1 MTEGVDTVVLH
12 NELAFHGEYPLE
24 WVSRPAPH
32 DAHVLES
39 LDTANIALLQA
50 CIASE
55 EQPVREKNDDLTPL
69 AHELAR
75 LDYKIN
81 LALQML
87 AKLVSQHSPPMQS
100 RPVRFNATGATW
112 TALAPLPAV
121 GDRGT
126 LRIRLQSTLPH
137 CLELAARVMEVD
149 GAEVS
154 LEFVRLSEA
163 CGEQMQRLCFLRHRK
178 QVAGARKS
186 RPF

>member
-24 WVSRPAPH
+24 WEPLPTPH
-32 DAHVLES
+32 DAHTLES
-39 LDTANIALLQA
+39 MDAANMALLQA

-87 AKLVSQHSPPMQS
+87 TTLVTQNSPPMQS
-100 RPVRFNATGATW
+100 RPIRFNAVGATW
-112 TALAPLPAV
+112 TALTPLPAP
-121 GDRGT
+121 GDYGT
-126 LRIRLQSTLPH
+126 LRIRLQATLPQ
-137 CLELAARVMEVD
+137 CLELAARVNETD
-149 GAEVS
+149 GAEISVRY
-154 LEFVRLSEA
+154 LRLSEA

-186 RPF
+186 RLV

>member
-1 MTEGVDTVVLH
+1 MTEGIDTVVLH

-24 WVSRPAPH
+24 WLPLPAPH
-32 DAHVLES
+32 DAHALES
-39 LDTANIALLQA
+39 LDTANMALLQA

-55 EQPVREKNDDLTPL
+55 EQPVREKNDELTPL

-87 AKLVSQHSPPMQS
+87 ATLVSQKSPPMQP
-100 RPVRFNATGATW
+100 RPVRFNATGVTW
-112 TALAPLPAV
+112 TALAPLPAA
-121 GDRGT
+121 GDYGT
-126 LRIRLQSTLPH
+126 LRIRLQGTLPQ
-137 CLELAARVMEVD
+137 CLELAAQVTEVD

-154 LEFVRLSEA
+154 LRYLRLSEA
-163 CGEQMQRLCFLRHRK
+163 CAEQMQRLCFLRHRK

-186 RPF
+186 RLG

>member
-1 MTEGVDTVVLH
+1 MTDGIDTVVLH

-24 WVSRPAPH
+24 WVPLPAAH
-32 DAHVLES
+32 DTHTLES
-39 LDTANIALLQA
+39 LDAANTALLHA

-55 EQPVREKNDDLTPL
+55 EQPVREKNDELTPL
-69 AHELAR
+69 ANELAR

-87 AKLVSQHSPPMQS
+87 AALTARHAPAMQL
-100 RPVRFNATGATW
+100 RPVRFNAVGVTW
-112 TALAPLPAV
+112 TAVAPLPAV
-121 GDRGT
+121 GDYGT
-126 LRIRLQSTLPH
+126 LRIRLQSSLPQ
-137 CLELAARVMEVD
+137 CLELAAQVTETD

-154 LEFVRLSEA
+154 LRYLRLSEA

-186 RPF
+186 RSG

>member
-1 MTEGVDTVVLH
+1 MTEGIDTIVLH
-12 NELAFHGEYPLE
+12 NELAFHGEYPLD
-24 WVSRPAPH
+24 WLRLPVSPDNRALEQM
-32 DAHVLES
+32 DA
-39 LDTANIALLQA
+39 ANLALLQA

-87 AKLVSQHSPPMQS
+87 ATLVAQKSAPMQP

-112 TALAPLPAV
+112 TALAPPPAA
-121 GDRGT
+121 GEHGI
-126 LRIRLQSTLPH
+126 LRIRLQTTLPQ
-137 CLELAARVMEVD
+137 CLELAGRITEVD
-149 GAEVS
+149 GADVS
-154 LEFVRLSEA
+154 VEYLRMSEA

-186 RPF
+186 RLP

>member
-1 MTEGVDTVVLH
+1 MTEGIDTVVLH

-24 WVSRPAPH
+24 WLPLPASPDVH
-32 DAHVLES
+32 SLES
-39 LDTANIALLQA
+39 MDTANMALLQA

-55 EQPVREKNDDLTPL
+55 EQPVREKNDELTPL

-87 AKLVSQHSPPMQS
+87 ATLVSQKSQPMRP

-121 GDRGT
+121 GDCGT
-126 LRIRLQSTLPH
+126 LRIRLQATLPQ
-137 CLELAARVMEVD
+137 CLELPSRVTDVD
-149 GAEVS
+149 GPEVS
-154 LEFVRLSEA
+154 LSYLRLSES

-178 QVAGARKS
+178 QIAGARKS
-186 RPF
+186 RLV

>member
-1 MTEGVDTVVLH
+1 MTDGVDTVVLH

-24 WVSRPAPH
+24 WVPLATPH
-32 DAHVLES
+32 DAHALES
-39 LDTANIALLQA
+39 LSTANMALLQA

-55 EQPVREKNDDLTPL
+55 EQPVREKNDELMPL
-69 AHELAR
+69 AQELAR

-87 AKLVSQHSPPMQS
+87 TRLVSQNSPPMQS
-100 RPVRFNATGATW
+100 QPIRFNAMGATW

-121 GDRGT
+121 GDFGT
-126 LRIRLQSTLPH
+126 LRIRLQASLPQ
-137 CLELAARVMEVD
+137 CLELAACITAVD

-154 LEFVRLSEA
+154 VRYLRLSEA

-186 RPF
+186 RPA